1 MVQGE
6 ELCYINGETR
16 LVVIDRKSSY
26 ADLVTRVANIFAV
39 SGNFYI
45 KNQLPEKKPDCLIT
59 ISSVKTFGTCSSNMI
74 TWSIHYR
81 LLMSVYLFYK
91 MSSPRIGALSRL

>member
-45 KNQLPEKKPDCLIT
+45 KNQLPENKPDCLIT
-59 ISSVKTFGTCSSNMI
+59 ISSDEDFWYMHVEHDHMVDSLSTTHVC
-74 TWSIHYR
+74 
-81 LLMSVYLFYK
+81 LF
-91 MSSPRIGALSRL
+91 ILQNE